1 MDDFFGYKIGLFINK
16 SSNTPAP
23 NMFSFSISDNIY
35 SAFPTLDL
43 NYPDNSGLFLEYGN
57 FTQGVPLNIKFGIAS
72 GSDMLDVD
80 FRSSCRD
87 DIRPMAGT
95 PGLNGN
101 LTVKG
106 IHDSFFKN
114 RESPHIVLKEIIV
127 SDAVKKLFPSETKLK
142 VEATKG
148 KIESYV
154 FDDPYQFMRDV
165 LLPQA
170 TNGKIR
176 PYCFFRNL
184 SDELH
189 FESIDLLENQAP
201 EEKLIFG
208 EVDGDNSYN
217 TLNSFLPYNEGL
229 DKTLINFHAE
239 GKLLKKDL
247 TFEVKD
253 QSVATDAKDKIPVV
267 VNTRIHHDQYFHRQ
281 FNPKVEYDQLNN
293 AFWAD
298 AMRSGFFVDKALGVL
313 PLHPSLV
320 AGKAVEVAVSVMNN
334 EGGHELSET
343 FSGKWLIEQSFHTW
357 DGIQK
362 KGMTQLF
369 LCRSSMKPKRDSI
382 IMDESFKD

>member
-1 MDDFFGYKIGLFINK
+1 MEDFFGYKIGLFINK
-16 SSNTPAP
+16 SHSTPSP
-23 NMFSFSISDNIY
+23 NMFSFSVSDNIY
-35 SAFPTLDL
+35 SAFPILDL
-43 NYPDNSGLFLEYGN
+43 NYSDNSGIFLENGN
-57 FTQGVPLNIKFGIAS
+57 FTQGVLLNVQFGIAS

-87 DIRPMAGT
+87 DISPKAGI

-106 IHDSFFKN
+106 IHESFFKN
-114 RESPHIVLKEIIV
+114 RESPHIALKEIIV

-142 VEATKG
+142 IETTKG

-154 FDDPYQFMRDV
+154 FDEPYQFTRDV
-165 LLPQA
+165 LFPQA

-176 PYCFFRNL
+176 SYCYFRNL

-189 FESIDLLENQAP
+189 FESIELLENQAP
-201 EEKLIFG
+201 EEKLVFG
-208 EVDGDNSYN
+208 EVDGDNAYN

-229 DKTLINFHAE
+229 DKNLINFHAE
-239 GKLLKKDL
+239 GKILKKDL

-253 QSVATDAKDKIPVV
+253 QSVATDAKDMIPVV

-281 FNPKVEYDQLNN
+281 FNPKVEYDQLNS

-298 AMRSGFFVDKALGVL
+298 AMRSGFFVDKAFGGL
-313 PLHPSLV
+313 PLHPNLV
-320 AGKAVEVAVSVMNN
+320 AGKVVEVAVSVMDN
-334 EGGHELSET
+334 ESGHELSET
-343 FSGKWLIEQSFHTW
+343 FSSKWLIEQSFHIW

-362 KGMTQLF
+362 RGMTQLF
-369 LCRSSMKPKRDSI
+369 LCRSSMKPRRDSI
-382 IMDESFKD
+382 IMDQAFKD